1 MTNAQPED
9 NIELWGRGGW
19 QQYSKDLISSSI
31 YSKSGPLQRALDS
44 DSVWCEFWCALQ
56 VSDTVGA
63 VWCSSSYR
71 SCTAP
76 RSSTAAVKF
85 LTAEL
90 RAKLRKKILT
100 SKKVQTGVHHIIY
113 LGIPRYG
120 LPSQGSKRNRSGSLP
135 GCLLDGIKGSE
146 GTVWPM
152 QTRSNK
158 YDMNRF

>member
-31 YSKSGPLQRALDS
+31 YGKSGPLQRALAS

-113 LGIPRYG
+113 LGMACQAKDLNATDPEVFRDASWMALRG
-120 LPSQGSKRNRSGSLP
+120 LKEHQ
-135 GCLLDGIKGSE
+135 IKQ
-146 GTVWPM
+146 VW
-152 QTRSNK
+152 
-158 YDMNRF
+158 YE